1 MKIVLLSKD
10 INLLDEWQKKE
21 THNEVLIC
29 NELNECKEH
38 SEEDIVIADYDSSAS
53 EVNKLIAAAELP
65 QKLIVLEK
73 VPETITGKQLL
84 AHGVKA
90 YGNSRMLKIH
100 YEQMIQTV
108 SSGKVWSYPELT
120 VALSKKLQTSQ
131 LSSEAQA
138 LIEHRLSEKEKEV
151 LYLIL
156 DGLTNDAIAKKLD
169 ITTRT
174 VKAHVSSIFTKL
186 HVNDRVA
193 LILLLRS

>member
-1 MKIVLLSKD
+1 MKILLLSKD
-10 INLLDEWQKKE
+10 INLLNEWQEKDR
-21 THNEVLIC
+21 HNELLIC
-29 NELNECKEH
+29 NEISECKEH
-38 SEEDIVIADYDSSAS
+38 MEEGIIIADYDSSAS

-90 YGNSRMLKIH
+90 YGNSRMLKMH
-100 YEQMIQTV
+100 YDQMIQTV
-108 SSGKVWSYPELT
+108 SSKKVWSYPELT
-120 VALSKKLQTSQ
+120 AALSKTLKTPQ
-131 LSSEAQA
+131 LSPEAQA
-138 LIEHRLSEKEKEV
+138 LIDHRLSEKEKEV

-169 ITTRT
+169 ISTRT

-193 LILLLRS
+193 LILLLK